1 MYSVLVAIYD
11 FTLIDFPT
19 PIPLKITDVSRPKA
33 AFINLT
39 PPPTPPSGGA
49 SGATRKVTESQYR
62 KGKMAYN
69 CLCFQWFT
77 AAPGT
82 P

>member
-49 SGATRKVTESQYR
+49 SGATRKVPGGKNTEKVKRYLIARYLLSCKIYA
-62 KGKMAYN
+62 K
-69 CLCFQWFT
+69 
-77 AAPGT
+77 
-82 P
+82 